1 MGKDIKDGM
10 IIYVKDDDQKE
21 QIQQRHPNLSA
32 EFRNQTGDAEGMV
45 PMVCLTKNGRER
57 CEIGEDFIESFQKE
71 LDGKTEL
78 ED

>member
-1 MGKDIKDGM
+1 MNKDTKDGM
-10 IIYVKDDDQKE
+10 VIYVKDDDQKQ

-32 EFRNQTGDAEGMV
+32 EFRNQTGDTEGMV

-71 LDGKTEL
+71 LNGNKEN
-78 ED
+78 EE